1 MKKSTNSGNMLM
13 KQKMP
18 APKITKQVTRP
29 AKPSGEGM
37 GMQKGGET
45 GKGKIGNLGKW
56 AHPPAKKKG

>member
-1 MKKSTNSGNMLM
+1 MAAKRSTNSGNMLM

-37 GMQKGGET
+37 GMSRVK
-45 GKGKIGNLGKW
+45 NLGKF
-56 AHPPAKKKG
+56 AHPPKKKG